1 MEVAKQRAQVRVA
14 TAHRKEEEKKA
25 KGKERASLS
34 TPKVA
39 GKGVLKRKA
48 DGKDDR
54 PPKKVSVTPGD
65 KLLKKSLPPKPSHGA
80 SKGLMTTLGP
90 VTQGLDHRLLTHKDY
105 AIEVIES
112 IIKDKDVDPYAEQM
126 TEELGASGLF
136 DLARVLLFPFF
147 FSFFF
152 FLLVIS

>member
-14 TAHRKEEEKKA
+14 AAHRKEEEKKA

-54 PPKKVSVTPGD
+54 PSKKVSVTPGD

-90 VTQGLDHRLLTHKDY
+90 VTQGLDHLLLTHKDY

-147 FSFFF
+147 FLSFFF
-152 FLLVIS
+152 FTTH